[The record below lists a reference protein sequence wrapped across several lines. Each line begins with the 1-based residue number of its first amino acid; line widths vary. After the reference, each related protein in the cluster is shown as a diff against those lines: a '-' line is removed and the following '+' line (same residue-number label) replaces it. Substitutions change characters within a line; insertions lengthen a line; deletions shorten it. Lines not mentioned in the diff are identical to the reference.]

1 MRQLTVSLGKR
12 SYPILIGESLL
23 KSLGDLFCNA
33 GIDRKRKI
41 FVVTDQ
47 HVAPHYLPTVTEQ
60 LQRHGYTVYSSVIPA
75 GEQSKSLHVY
85 EQVITQAI
93 EYELDRQ
100 SLIVAL
106 GGGVVGDLAGFVAA
120 TYMRGIGFIQLPTTL
135 LAHDSSVGGKVAVNH
150 ALGKNMIGAFHQP
163 QMVIYDL
170 KALRTLPKREILSGF
185 AEVIKHAAI
194 WDETFFQWLT
204 KQSEALLRLRN
215 DVLEDALYRSC
226 QIKAQV
232 VSEDEREAG
241 LRKVLNFGHT
251 VGHALESFYG
261 YQRLAH
267 GEAVAIGMV
276 VASRI
281 AALMN
286 PECKAIEEALTE
298 LLLRFGLPVRVPA
311 DADLQAILQLI
322 YHDKKV
328 QRGNILMV
336 LPVKIGQV
344 QIDQVVPPE
353 ILLQAMEELLE
364 SGAMD
369 GSYSSGTAFVQE
381 GEVKR

>member
-23 KSLGDLFCNA
+23 KSLGDLFLNA
-33 GIDRKRKI
+33 GIDRRRKI
-41 FVVTDQ
+41 LVVTDHQ
-47 HVAPHYLPTVTEQ
+47 VATYYLPTVTEQ
-60 LQRHGYTVYSSVIPA
+60 LQRHGYPVYTSIIPA
-75 GEQSKSLHVY
+75 GEQSKSLNVY

-100 SLIVAL
+100 SLVVAL

-120 TYMRGIGFIQLPTTL
+120 TYMRGIDFVQLPTTL

-170 KALRTLPKREILSGF
+170 TALRTLPKREILSGLS
-185 AEVIKHAAI
+185 EVIKHAVI

-204 KQSEALLRLRN
+204 KQVDALLRLRN

-226 QIKAQV
+226 QIKAHV

-267 GEAVAIGMV
+267 GEGVAIGMV

-286 PECKAIEEALTE
+286 PETKAVEESLTE
-298 LLLRFGLPVRVPA
+298 LLRRFGLPVRLPSDV
-311 DADLQAILQLI
+311 DLHAILELI

-328 QRGNILMV
+328 QQGHIKMV
-336 LPVKIGQV
+336 LPVRIGQV
-344 QIDQVVPPE
+344 EIDQVVSPE
-353 ILLQAMEELLE
+353 LLLQAMDELRE
-364 SGAMD
+364 STVLA
-369 GSYSSGTAFVQE
+369 QE
-381 GEVKR
+381 GEGN

>member
-23 KSLGDLFCNA
+23 KSLGDLFLNA
-33 GIDRKRKI
+33 GIDRRRKI
-41 FVVTDQ
+41 LVVTDHQ
-47 HVAPHYLPTVTEQ
+47 VATYYLPTVTEQ
-60 LQRHGYTVYSSVIPA
+60 LQRHGYPVYTSIIPA
-75 GEQSKSLHVY
+75 GEQSKSLNVY

-100 SLIVAL
+100 SLVVAL

-120 TYMRGIGFIQLPTTL
+120 TYMRGIDFVQLPTTL

-170 KALRTLPKREILSGF
+170 TALRTLPKREILSGLS
-185 AEVIKHAAI
+185 EVIKHAVI

-204 KQSEALLRLRN
+204 KQVDALLRLRN

-226 QIKAQV
+226 QIKAHV

-267 GEAVAIGMV
+267 GEGVAIGMV

-286 PECKAIEEALTE
+286 PETKAVEESLTE
-298 LLLRFGLPVRVPA
+298 LLRRFGLPVRLPSDV
-311 DADLQAILQLI
+311 DLHAILELI

-328 QRGNILMV
+328 QQGHIKMV
-336 LPVKIGQV
+336 LPVRIGQV
-344 QIDQVVPPE
+344 EIDQVVSPE
-353 ILLQAMEELLE
+353 LLLQAMAELRE
-364 SGAMD
+364 STVLA
-369 GSYSSGTAFVQE
+369 QE
-381 GEVKR
+381 GEGN

>member
-23 KSLGDLFCNA
+23 KSLGNLFWNA

-41 FVVTDQ
+41 LVVTDQ

-60 LQRHGYTVYSSVIPA
+60 LQHHGYTVYTSVIPA

-150 ALGKNMIGAFHQP
+150 PLGKNLIGAFHQP

-170 KALRTLPKREILSGF
+170 KTLRTLPKREILSGF

-204 KQSEALLRLRN
+204 KQADALLQLRN

-276 VASRI
+276 VACRI

-286 PECKAIEEALTE
+286 PESKAVEEAVTD

-328 QRGNILMV
+328 RQGNILMV
-336 LPVKIGQV
+336 LPVKIGQM
-344 QIDQVVPPE
+344 QIDEVVPPE
-353 ILLQAMEELLE
+353 LLLQAMEEVRE
-364 SGAMD
+364 SGAAD
-369 GSYSSGTAFVQE
+369 GSFGNGGVYAQE
-381 GEVKR
+381 GEAQR

>member
-23 KSLGDLFCNA
+23 KSLGDLFRNA
-33 GIDRKRKI
+33 GIDRNRKI
-41 FVVTDQ
+41 LVVTDQ
-47 HVAPHYLPTVTEQ
+47 HVAAHYLPTVTEQ
-60 LQRHGYTVYSSVIPA
+60 LQRHGYPVYTSIIPA
-75 GEQSKSLHVY
+75 GEQSKSLQVY

-93 EYELDRQ
+93 QYELDRR
-100 SLIVAL
+100 SLVVAL

-163 QMVIYDL
+163 QMVIFDL
-170 KALRTLPKREILSGF
+170 QALRTLPKREILSGF

-204 KQSEALLRLRN
+204 KQADALLRLRN

-226 QIKAQV
+226 QIKAHV

-251 VGHALESFYG
+251 VGHALESYYG

-267 GEAVAIGMV
+267 GEGVAIGMV

-281 AALMN
+281 AALLN
-286 PECKAIEEALTE
+286 PEAKQVEEALTD

-311 DADLQAILQLI
+311 DVDLNAILELI

-328 QRGNILMV
+328 THGNIKMV

-344 QIDQVVPPE
+344 QYDQVIPPKL
-353 ILLQAMEELLE
+353 LLQAMDELRDN
-364 SGAMD
+364 A
-369 GSYSSGTAFVQE
+369 GSTALVQE
-381 GEVKR
+381 GEGQR